1 MATPILSQPQTVV
14 TQFDLAR
21 YASLSAQIDS
31 LKSEHA
37 ELERQLIASL
47 SSDANVEKGTHTAQ
61 LKTSERRNVSWK
73 AVVIRLKG
81 TGYVSRI
88 LSCTKPK
95 TYTKLVVR

>member
-37 ELERQLIASL
+37 ELERQLTTALGSGA
-47 SSDANVEKGTHTAQ
+47 DVESGAHTAQ

-73 AVVIRLKG
+73 NVVIRLKG
-81 TGYVSRI
+81 SGYVSRI

>member
-31 LKSEHA
+31 LKSEHT
-37 ELERQLIASL
+37 ELERQLTTALGSG
-47 SSDANVEKGTHTAQ
+47 VEVEPGAHTAQ

-73 AVVIRLKG
+73 NVVTRLKG
-81 TGYVSRI
+81 SGYVSRI

-95 TYTKLVVR
+95 TYTKVVVR

>member
-1 MATPILSQPQTVV
+1 MATPILSQPQTL

-21 YASLSAQIDS
+21 YVTMANQIDV
-31 LKSEHA
+31 LKGEQSA
-37 ELERQLIASL
+37 LEQQLITSL
-47 SSDANVEKGTHTAQ
+47 DRGCKVEPGSHTAQ

-81 TGYVSRI
+81 TGYASRI